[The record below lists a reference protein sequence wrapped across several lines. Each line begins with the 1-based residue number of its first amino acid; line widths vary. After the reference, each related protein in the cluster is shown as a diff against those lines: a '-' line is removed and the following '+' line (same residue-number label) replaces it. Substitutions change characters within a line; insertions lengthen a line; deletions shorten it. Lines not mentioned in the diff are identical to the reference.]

1 MAHIREIKRRL
12 KSASSIHQ
20 ITKAMKMVASARLK
34 RAQQRI
40 LNARPYSDRMT
51 EVIRRVAAGV
61 NGGSHP
67 LLKVRPEG
75 KTVLL
80 VITADRG
87 LCGSFNSN
95 VLRRAQ
101 VFLKENPES
110 QLLVVGKKGRDFFR
124 RRHVDLRQEWIQI
137 FPDVSLETIAEIRD
151 AISSLYIHEDIK
163 SITAIYTEFKGVMS
177 QKVKQ
182 ETLLPLKW
190 DEVSV
195 GGPAPQAHP
204 EKPLAGNY
212 LFEPEE
218 EAILNSLLS
227 QYLFSR
233 ARRMLLESFA
243 SEMGAKRT
251 AMESATKNA
260 SEMIGRLTLEFNRAR
275 QAMIT
280 KELAEIVGGAEALK

>member
-34 RAQQRI
+34 RAQTRI
-40 LNARPYSDRMT
+40 LSARPYSDRLS
-51 EVIRRVAAGV
+51 EVIRRVASGV

-67 LLKVRPEG
+67 LLKVRPQG
-75 KTVLL
+75 AAALL
-80 VITADRG
+80 VVTADRG
-87 LCGSFNSN
+87 LCGSFNTN

-101 VFLKENPES
+101 AFLKENPETV
-110 QLLVVGKKGRDFFR
+110 LLVVGKKGRDFFR
-124 RRHVDLRQEWIQI
+124 RRRMDIRQEWLQV
-137 FPDVSLETIAEIRD
+137 FPEVSAENIAGIRD
-151 AISSLYIHEDIK
+151 FVEGLYLREEIK
-163 SITAIYTEFKGVMS
+163 SVTAIYTEFQGVMT

-182 ETLLPLKW
+182 EILLPLKREAQSM
-190 DEVSV
+190 DQA
-195 GGPAPQAHP
+195 APGR
-204 EKPLAGNY
+204 PLDGAY
-212 LFEPEE
+212 AFEPEE
-218 EAILNSLLS
+218 DSILNSLLS
-227 QYLFSR
+227 QYIFTR
-233 ARRMLLESFA
+233 VRRMLLESFA

>member
-34 RAQQRI
+34 RAQTRI
-40 LNARPYSDRMT
+40 LSARPYSDRLS

-67 LLKVRPEG
+67 LLKTRPEG
-75 KTVLL
+75 ATALL
-80 VITADRG
+80 VVTADRG
-87 LCGSFNSN
+87 LCGSFNTN

-101 VFLKENPES
+101 AFLKENPETI
-110 QLLVVGKKGRDFFR
+110 LLVIGKKGRDFFR
-124 RRHVDLRQEWIQI
+124 RRRVDIRQEWLQI
-137 FPDVSLETIAEIRD
+137 FPEVSAENIAGIRD
-151 AISSLYIHEDIK
+151 FVEALYLREEIK
-163 SITAIYTEFKGVMS
+163 SVTAIYTEFQGVMT

-182 ETLLPLKW
+182 ETLLPLKR
-190 DEVSV
+190 E
-195 GGPAPQAHP
+195 AQAVDKTAQ
-204 EKPLAGNY
+204 ERPLDGAY
-212 LFEPEE
+212 DFEPEE
-218 EAILNSLLS
+218 DSILNSLLS
-227 QYLFSR
+227 QYIFTR
-233 ARRMLLESFA
+233 VRRMLLESFA

-260 SEMIGRLTLEFNRAR
+260 SQMIGRLTLEFNRAR

>member
-1 MAHIREIKRRL
+1 MANIREIKRRL

-40 LNARPYSDRMT
+40 LNARPYSDRMA

-61 NGGSHP
+61 NTGSHP
-67 LLKVRPEG
+67 LLKVRAEG
-75 KTVLL
+75 KTALL

-95 VLRRAQ
+95 ILRRAQ
-101 VFLKENPES
+101 LFLRENPGTL
-110 QLLVVGKKGRDFFR
+110 LLVVGKKGRDFFR
-124 RRHVDLRQEWIQI
+124 RRRVEVRHDWIQI
-137 FPDVSLETIAEIRD
+137 FPDVSPETIAEIRD
-151 AISSLYIHEDIK
+151 AIESLYIHEDVK
-163 SITAIYTEFKGVMS
+163 SVTALYTEFKGVMS

-182 ETLLPLKW
+182 ETLLPLKL
-190 DEVSV
+190 DEAK
-195 GGPAPQAHP
+195 GAAPAKD
-204 EKPLAGNY
+204 KPLTGNY

-218 EAILNSLLS
+218 DVILDSLLS

-233 ARRMLLESFA
+233 VRRMLLESFA
-243 SEMGAKRT
+243 SEMGAKRN

-260 SEMIGRLTLEFNRAR
+260 SEMIARLTLEFNRAR

>member
-40 LNARPYSDRMT
+40 LNARPYSDRMA

-61 NGGSHP
+61 NAGSHP
-67 LLKVRPEG
+67 LLKVRAEG
-75 KTVLL
+75 KTALL

-95 VLRRAQ
+95 ILRRAQ
-101 VFLKENPES
+101 LFLKENPDTL
-110 QLLVVGKKGRDFFR
+110 LLVVGKKGRDFFR
-124 RRHVDLRQEWIQI
+124 RRRIEVRHDWIQI

-151 AISSLYIHEDIK
+151 AIESLYIHEQVK

-182 ETLLPLKW
+182 ETLLPLKL
-190 DEVSV
+190 EEAK
-195 GGPAPQAHP
+195 GAAPAKD
-204 EKPLAGNY
+204 KPLGGNY
-212 LFEPEE
+212 LFEPDEDL
-218 EAILNSLLS
+218 ILNSLLS
-227 QYLFSR
+227 QYFFSR
-233 ARRMLLESFA
+233 VRRMLLESFA
-243 SEMGAKRT
+243 SEMGAKRN

-260 SEMIGRLTLEFNRAR
+260 SEMIRRLTLEFNRAR

>member
-67 LLKVRPEG
+67 LLKVRSEG
-75 KTVLL
+75 KSVLL

-110 QLLVVGKKGRDFFR
+110 SLLVVGKKGRDFFR

-137 FPDVSLETIAEIRD
+137 FPDVSLETIAQIRD
-151 AISSLYIHEDIK
+151 AISSLYIHEDVK
-163 SITAIYTEFKGVMS
+163 SVTAIYTEFKGVMS

-190 DEVSV
+190 NEVAGSE
-195 GGPAPQAHP
+195 PALKAGQ
-204 EKPLAGNY
+204 EKPLTGNY

-218 EAILNSLLS
+218 ETILNSLLS
-227 QYLFSR
+227 QYFFSR
-233 ARRMLLESFA
+233 VRRMLLESFA

>member
-67 LLKVRPEG
+67 LLKVRSEG

-110 QLLVVGKKGRDFFR
+110 SLLVVGKKGRDFFR

-137 FPDVSLETIAEIRD
+137 FPDVSLETIAQIRD
-151 AISSLYIHEDIK
+151 AISSLYIHEDVK

-190 DEVSV
+190 NEVAGSEPV
-195 GGPAPQAHP
+195 LKPGP

-218 EAILNSLLS
+218 EMILNSLLS

-233 ARRMLLESFA
+233 VRRMLLESFA